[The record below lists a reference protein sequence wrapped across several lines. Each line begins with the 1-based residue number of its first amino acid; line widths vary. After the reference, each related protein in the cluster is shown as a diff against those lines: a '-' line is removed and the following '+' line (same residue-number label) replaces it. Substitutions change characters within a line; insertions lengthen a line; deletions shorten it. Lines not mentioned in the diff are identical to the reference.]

1 MIMQFHKSGYYHQ
14 HDKDFRIER
23 PDGSGD
29 YLLLLVRTAGWF
41 RIHGTDY
48 HTSPNTIL
56 LYKKG
61 TPQLYRACEAIYSD
75 DWLHFHMDESDLL
88 FVSKLEIPFD
98 TPVQVH
104 DIHDLSLLIK
114 DITYEHYSDN
124 IHKEETLLLYLQIL
138 LLKISEKLH
147 KDTHHPDN
155 IYYDKLS
162 NLRSQIYNMPYKD
175 WDMESISASMSLS
188 KYYFQH
194 LYKNTFGVTA
204 MQDIIQSRT
213 DHARYLLST
222 TRISIHEV
230 GQMCGYNSDTHFIR
244 QFKGQT
250 GVTPSEYRS
259 TLQ

>member
-75 DWLHFHMDESDLL
+75 DWLHFHMDESDLS

-124 IHKEETLLLYLQIL
+124 IFF
-138 LLKISEKLH
+138 S
-147 KDTHHPDN
+147 
-155 IYYDKLS
+155 IYRFCC
-162 NLRSQIYNMPYKD
+162 LRSVKSCIRMH
-175 WDMESISASMSLS
+175 I
-188 KYYFQH
+188 
-194 LYKNTFGVTA
+194 
-204 MQDIIQSRT
+204 SRT
-213 DHARYLLST
+213 TFTMTSCPICAPR
-222 TRISIHEV
+222 
-230 GQMCGYNSDTHFIR
+230 FITCPI
-244 QFKGQT
+244 KT
-250 GVTPSEYRS
+250 GTWRASVPPCP
-259 TLQ
+259 